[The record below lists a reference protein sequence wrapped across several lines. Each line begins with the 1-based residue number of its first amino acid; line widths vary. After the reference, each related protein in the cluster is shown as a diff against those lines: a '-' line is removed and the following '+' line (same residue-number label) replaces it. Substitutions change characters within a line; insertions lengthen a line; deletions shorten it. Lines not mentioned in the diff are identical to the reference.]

1 MTWNDKVRIAVGAIT
16 LDLPAV
22 LIRAH
27 GRSVDSASG
36 VFGANGL
43 VVNVDNGPFA
53 DRLDSYAGS
62 DEYSDRIATFAGAT
76 GRLVSC
82 RARDGRT
89 HITAFH
95 ARTPRVFTVVT
106 HADGA
111 VPPSVVEDIFHS
123 LRLSS
128 DRLDEEHDVDP

>member
-82 RARDGRT
+82 RAREGK
-89 HITAFH
+89 
-95 ARTPRVFTVVT
+95 
-106 HADGA
+106 
-111 VPPSVVEDIFHS
+111 
-123 LRLSS
+123 LRN
-128 DRLDEEHDVDP
+128 RPVA